1 MGAAADDAARPR
13 SSDSG
18 AASQGSC
25 APDSTRL
32 VRTMDYRNTTHQT
45 GGRERAIGEDSR
57 PGEDEF
63 RVDIE
68 RIRFSP
74 YFSRLSAVT
83 QVIPQAGAGTVV
95 HNRLTH
101 SLKVSAVARSIA
113 IGLRNADEPTR
124 TLVAELGGCDP
135 VVVQAA
141 AAAHDLG
148 HPPFGHLG
156 EQELDRAAR
165 NILGLPDGFEGN
177 AQSFRI
183 LTALDSCDASPRGL
197 NLTRAVRAAV
207 LKYPWTRNEWRSLP
221 ARSPELL
228 PRGVGLGGGNAAL
241 KYSAYDIE
249 AAEMRDVLSVFP
261 QITEHQQTLEC
272 SVMDIADDIAY
283 AVHDLDDFYRAGVLQ
298 YSPVSAELRHWL
310 DSGAELAR
318 LDACELDQRLPG
330 HGLERTWRLV
340 AAKDP
345 WIANADAFRASV
357 QRVGHDLVEGL
368 LSLPYDGGLDADRAV
383 TAFTRRWIDRLQ
395 ASIAVEK
402 DPVIRS
408 GHVRLAD
415 EAWHDVV
422 VLKFVHERFV
432 LERSDLALY
441 QRGQTRIIRSLAEG
455 LAAWLDDP
463 QDSARAPRRL
473 LDSVEAATGEYRQ
486 LYSETSGPL
495 PDSSRRE
502 IERLGRARAIVDYIA
517 SFTDAQAVSVNALL
531 TGTSESIWEVGRG
544 L

>member
-1 MGAAADDAARPR
+1 MEN
-13 SSDSG
+13 
-18 AASQGSC
+18 
-25 APDSTRL
+25 
-32 VRTMDYRNTTHQT
+32 RNTTHQS
-45 GGRERAIGEDSR
+45 GGRERAISETSR

-83 QVIPQAGAGTVV
+83 QVIPQAGAGIVV

-113 IGLRNADEPTR
+113 IGLRNADDHTR
-124 TLVAELGGCDP
+124 RIVAELGGCDP

-156 EQELDRAAR
+156 EQELDRVAR
-165 NILGLPDGFEGN
+165 QVLRLPDGFEGN

-183 LTALDSCDASPRGL
+183 LTALDSCDASGRGL
-197 NLTRAVRAAV
+197 NLTRAVRAGV
-207 LKYPWTRNEWRSLP
+207 LKYPWTRNEWRSMSVR
-221 ARSPELL
+221 APELL
-228 PRGVGLGGGNAAL
+228 PRGVGDGGGGAAM
-241 KYSAYDIE
+241 KYSAYDVE
-249 AAEMRDVLSVFP
+249 SAEMRDVLSVFP
-261 QITEHQQTLEC
+261 QIAQYQQTLEC

-298 YSPVSAELRHWL
+298 YTVVSAELRAWL
-310 DSGAELAR
+310 DSGTEITR
-318 LDACELDQRLPG
+318 LEEHELDPRRPG
-330 HGLERTWRLV
+330 HELERTWRRV

-345 WIANADAFRASV
+345 WIAHAEAFRASV
-357 QRVGHDLVEGL
+357 QRVDHDLVEGL

-402 DPVIRS
+402 NPTIRS
-408 GHVRLAD
+408 GHVRLTD
-415 EAWHDVV
+415 VAWHDVA
-422 VLKFVHERFV
+422 VLKFVHSRFV
-432 LERSDLALY
+432 LDRSDLALY
-441 QRGQTRIIRSLAEG
+441 QRGQTRVIRSLAEG

-463 QDSARAPRRL
+463 HDAARAPRRL
-473 LDSVEAATGEYRQ
+473 LDSIEAATGEYSQ
-486 LYSETSGPL
+486 LKKESPQLLGDASYA
-495 PDSSRRE
+495 E
-502 IERLGRARAIVDYIA
+502 IQRLARARAIVDYIA
-517 SFTDAQAVSVNALL
+517 SFTDAQAASVNTLL
-531 TGTSESIWEVGRG
+531 SGSSEAIWETGRG

>member
-1 MGAAADDAARPR
+1 MD
-13 SSDSG
+13 
-18 AASQGSC
+18 
-25 APDSTRL
+25 TRQK
-32 VRTMDYRNTTHQT
+32 THQS
-45 GGRERAIGEDSR
+45 GGRDRSILEETRA
-57 PGEDEF
+57 GEDEF

-113 IGLRNADEPTR
+113 IGLINADEPTR
-124 TLVAELGGCDP
+124 KLVAGLGGCDP

-141 AAAHDLG
+141 AAAHDMG

-156 EQELDRAAR
+156 EQELDRVAR
-165 NILGLPDGFEGN
+165 QTLGLPDGFEGN

-183 LTALDSCDASPRGL
+183 LTALDSCDATPRGL
-197 NLTRAVRAAV
+197 NLTKAVRAAV
-207 LKYPWTRNEWRSLP
+207 LKYPWTRNEWRSRP
-221 ARSPELL
+221 AGAPEML
-228 PRGVGLGGGNAAL
+228 PRGVGSVGSIGAH
-241 KYSAYDIE
+241 KFSAYDIE
-249 AAEMRDVLSVFP
+249 AEEMHDVLSVFP
-261 QITEHQQTLEC
+261 GISKYQQTLEC

-298 YSPVSAELRHWL
+298 YTTVSAELRAWL
-310 DSGAELAR
+310 DSGTQLAR
-318 LDACELDQRLPG
+318 IEDTDLDTRRPG
-330 HGLERTWRLV
+330 HALERTWRHV

-345 WIANADAFRASV
+345 WIANAEAFRASV
-357 QRVGHDLVEGL
+357 RRVGHDLVEGL
-368 LSLPYDGGLDADRAV
+368 LAVPYNGGIEADRAV
-383 TAFTRRWIDRLQ
+383 TGFTRRWINRLQ

-402 DPVIRS
+402 DPTVRS

-422 VLKFVHERFV
+422 VLKFVHSRFV
-432 LERSDLALY
+432 LERSDLAVY
-441 QRGQTRIIRSLAEG
+441 QRGQTRIIASLAEG
-455 LAAWLDDP
+455 LHAWLEDRDDA
-463 QDSARAPRRL
+463 ARAPRRL
-473 LDSVEAATGEYRQ
+473 LDSVEAATGEYRLLRAQ
-486 LYSETSGPL
+486 SPGQFAQAGNG
-495 PDSSRRE
+495 E

-531 TGTSESIWEVGRG
+531 TGTSEGLWEVGRG

>member
-1 MGAAADDAARPR
+1 
-13 SSDSG
+13 
-18 AASQGSC
+18 
-25 APDSTRL
+25 
-32 VRTMDYRNTTHQT
+32 MDIRNTTHQD
-45 GGRERAIGEDSR
+45 GGRGRTTTEDSR

-63 RVDIE
+63 RIDIE

-124 TLVAELGGCDP
+124 KLVAELGGCDP

-156 EQELDRAAR
+156 EQELDRVAR
-165 NILGLPDGFEGN
+165 HTLGLPDGFEGN

-207 LKYPWTRNEWRSLP
+207 LKYPWTRNEWRAMP
-221 ARSPELL
+221 DRPPQLL
-228 PRGVGLGGGNAAL
+228 PRGVGLGGGRGAV

-249 AAEMRDVLSVFP
+249 SLEMHDALSVFP
-261 QITEHQQTLEC
+261 KISNHQQTLEC

-283 AVHDLDDFYRAGVLQ
+283 AVHDLDDFHRAGVLQ

-310 DSGAELAR
+310 DSGKELAGLR
-318 LDACELDQRLPG
+318 DHELDQRRPG
-330 HGLERTWRLV
+330 HGLEVTWRRV
-340 AAKDP
+340 ADKDP
-345 WIANADAFRASV
+345 AIADAGAFRASV
-357 QRVGHDLVEGL
+357 ERVCHDLVEGL

-395 ASIAVEK
+395 ASIAVERN
-402 DPVIRS
+402 PGIRS

-422 VLKFVHERFV
+422 VLKFVHARFV
-432 LERSDLALY
+432 LDRSDLALY
-441 QRGQTRIIRSLAEG
+441 QRGQTRIIKSLAEG

-463 QDSARAPRRL
+463 QDAARAPRRL
-473 LDSVEAATGEYRQ
+473 HDSIEAATEEYRQ
-486 LYSETSGPL
+486 LHV
-495 PDSSRRE
+495 SSPALFGDGGRLE
-502 IERLGRARAIVDYIA
+502 VERLGRARAIVDYIA

-531 TGTSESIWEVGRG
+531 TGTSEGIWEVGRG